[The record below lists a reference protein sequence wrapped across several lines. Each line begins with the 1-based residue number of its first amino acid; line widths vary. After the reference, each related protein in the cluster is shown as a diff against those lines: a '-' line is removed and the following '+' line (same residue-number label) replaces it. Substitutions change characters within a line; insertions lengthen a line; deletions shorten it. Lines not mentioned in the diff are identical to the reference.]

1 MELVYLWVE
10 EYKNIKNQGFNFSP
24 RFECEFDGE
33 NLTITENKDYVS
45 IFPDNINV
53 TAIVGEN
60 GSGKSSVFEALYL
73 MPEACKEKLFYVY
86 TFDNKKFYYKT
97 NSNFSVS
104 SNNVSLEKKDINISY
119 LGLSFIPNL
128 QRKILNA
135 KKEEKRISYTENYK
149 MEFIYKFID
158 VFKKNN
164 QILKRIDYKF
174 IFDKLKIIIYR
185 DTLISEEKLNI
196 QNGLGN
202 LSGKFSYETYE
213 TYETFLKKTHSKIKK
228 LIQDNIEILTTNPL
242 SNRLLLSQMRN
253 SSGDLIK
260 DIKISFLINY
270 MNNLI
275 SLFSNIGNIK
285 HSNFDSQKNIFN
297 DLSFE
302 NLFDKIKVFEKQ
314 INAHDIHLKDIEN
327 NIKLTE
333 ELIKFCTKKK
343 SSFVKE
349 GENFQITLNLNDD
362 LVKEVFDFKSLFTIN
377 NEFNAFTLLGIELLS
392 YEDKIDFFGLSSGE
406 QKRLSLYI
414 EIIDSYFFSESKIL
428 ILDEPDTFLHPQWNK
443 IFINDLLKVLPRE
456 CEKKHLV
463 ITSHSPF
470 ILSDLPKENVIFLE
484 KYKKD
489 ENKKQ
494 KEGNC
499 KNATKDIKLKTF
511 GANIH
516 TLLSDGFFMS
526 DGLMGEFAKSKIEEI
541 KKFYELVKKCEK
553 IITKSENIKNTI
565 KNIYQGYEPN
575 FRNIQNIIGEPFLKT
590 IIGNYLDELE
600 QIFDND
606 TYKNKKRDNL
616 LKQFSP
622 KELEEY
628 LESLKNV
635 KN

>member
-10 EYKNIKNQGFNFSP
+10 EYKNIRNQGFNFSP
-24 RFECEFDGE
+24 RFKCEYNQDTKE
-33 NLTITENKDYVS
+33 LTINENENYVS
-45 IFPDNINV
+45 IFPNNINI

-73 MPEACKEKLFYVY
+73 MTEACKEKLFYVY

-135 KKEEKRISYTENYK
+135 KKKEKRISYTENYK

-202 LSGKFSYETYE
+202 LSGKFSYK

-275 SLFSNIGNIK
+275 SLFSNMDNIN
-285 HSNFDSQKNIFN
+285 HNNFNSVNNIFN

-302 NLFDKIKVFEKQ
+302 NLFVKIKEFEQKINTSNDLLKAVLKNIDFFEKW
-314 INAHDIHLKDIEN
+314 
-327 NIKLTE
+327 
-333 ELIKFCTKKK
+333 IKFCDKNKNL
-343 SSFVKE
+343 FIKE
-349 GENFQITLNLNDD
+349 NDNFYLILNLDD
-362 LVKEVFDFKSLFTIN
+362 NLVKEALNFKDLFTIS
-377 NEFNAFTLLGIELLS
+377 NEFNTFSLLEIELLS
-392 YEDKIDFFGLSSGE
+392 YDSQVDFFGLSSGE

-414 EIIDSYFFSESKIL
+414 ETIDSYFFSDSKIL
-428 ILDEPDTFLHPQWNK
+428 LLDEPDTFLHPQWSK
-443 IFINDLLKVLPRE
+443 IFISDLLKVLP
-456 CEKKHLV
+456 KGKKNKHL
-463 ITSHSPF
+463 IFTSHSPF
-470 ILSDLPKENVIFLE
+470 ILSDIPKENVIFLDKFDDKTE
-484 KYKKD
+484 KKYPKLDIKGL
-489 ENKKQ
+489 KI
-494 KEGNC
+494 GNC
-499 KNATKDIKLKTF
+499 INVSKHIELKTF

-516 TLLSDGFFMS
+516 TLLSNGFFMS
-526 DGLMGEFAKSKIEEI
+526 DGLMGEFAQNKINNVI
-541 KKFYELVKKCEK
+541 KKLKDKNYNPSKNEK
-553 IITKSENIKNTI
+553 ENILATI
-565 KNIYQGYEPN
+565 KV
-575 FRNIQNIIGEPFLKT
+575 IGEDFLKT
-590 IIGNYLDELE
+590 KLLDMYYKKFDDDFIKKQRKEELLE
-600 QIFDND
+600 QQEKI
-606 TYKNKKRDNL
+606 K
-616 LKQFSP
+616 
-622 KELEEY
+622 KELEN
-628 LESLKNV
+628 L
-635 KN
+635 